1 MADLLL
7 IAITILLGL
16 ILIGIR
22 QLVTK
27 AEEQAHLFHG
37 HLEKINDQLRDIR
50 TRLRDND
57 YMTDQERERD
67 AGMREAGIFDEAPD
81 LD

>member
-7 IAITILLGL
+7 IVITILLGL

-27 AEEQAHLFHG
+27 AEEQAFLSHR
-37 HLEKINDQLRDIR
+37 HLEKINDQLMDIR

-57 YMTDQERERD
+57 YMTDKERERD
-67 AGMREAGIFDEAPD
+67 ACMREAGIFDDAAD